1 MSNTSEAN
9 CEPGYT
15 VISGGP
21 LIRALQL
28 QSYVSG
34 VNSVADINMTG
45 WDTVETGLRVKFNL
59 LLYPLTIPNFLLFY
73 TDNRH
78 LL

>member
-1 MSNTSEAN
+1 MFYQYNKHREKN
-9 CEPGYT
+9 CEPGDT
-15 VISGGP
+15 VISRGP

-45 WDTVETGLRVKFNL
+45 WDTVGTGPSIEIQSFALCFNN
-59 LLYPLTIPNFLLFY
+59 P
-73 TDNRH
+73 
-78 LL
+78 